1 MESKSI
7 FVALVGKPNVGKS
20 SLMNIILGEKIAIEN
35 EIRATASQKKIE
47 GRIIASMPVFII
59 VFLQVISPNYL
70 NVMYETITGRFLM
83 TAALIVT
90 AAAFVVIERI
100 TSIEI

>member
-1 MESKSI
+1 
-7 FVALVGKPNVGKS
+7 
-20 SLMNIILGEKIAIEN
+20 
-35 EIRATASQKKIE
+35 
-47 GRIIASMPVFII
+47 MPVFII